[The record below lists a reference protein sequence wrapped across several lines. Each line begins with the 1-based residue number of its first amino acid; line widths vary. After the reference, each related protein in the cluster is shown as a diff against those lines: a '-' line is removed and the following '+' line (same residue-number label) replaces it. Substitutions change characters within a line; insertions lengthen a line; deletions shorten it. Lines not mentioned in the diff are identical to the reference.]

1 MPITPT
7 RRVRHGTRPH
17 PMITRKYMKIPR
29 LEEISREILDLFNR
43 QLDAI
48 SDRNLNDLTGQE
60 KRAYQSRKVRIRH
73 LESELRNLESRP

>member
-1 MPITPT
+1 
-7 RRVRHGTRPH
+7 
-17 PMITRKYMKIPR
+17 MKIPR